1 MRSAADVAGFLVAAD
16 RGGVV
21 AHALN
26 LRGLAEFKGREAE
39 WCWELLA
46 QRWGRDELARLGCGM
61 ELFEGLPRRKGRKG
75 RKASGGSRRKHAEQ
89 QPERHAQ
96 AEGEW

>member
-1 MRSAADVAGFLVAAD
+1 MAGFLVAAD
-16 RGGVV
+16 RGSVV

-46 QRWGRDELARLGCGM
+46 QRWGRDELIKLGCGM
-61 ELFEGLPRRKGRKG
+61 ELFVGLPRRRRRRKG
-75 RKASGGSRRKHAEQ
+75 TGGGGARGGGGRNREEQ